1 MSQSETRRQKRRAE
15 RLRAARKFPITRKVG
30 NHMGAQG
37 DCFPIYERLL
47 WLALIAAAA
56 YFAANRGACS
66 NPDACPCAPAVE
78 AAPAPTPA
86 RPTDPPAAESIP
98 QKAIV
103 GRRRDGNWVRLE
115 IKDGLVEETVIS
127 QGVLRPGE
135 RSPLGDPSP

>member
-1 MSQSETRRQKRRAE
+1 MSQSEQRRLSRRAA

-30 NHMGAQG
+30 RGMAN
-37 DCFPIYERLL
+37 DNCFPVWERIGWLL
-47 WLALIAAAA
+47 LIAAAA

-86 RPTDPPAAESIP
+86 RPIDPPAAESIP

-115 IKDGLVEETVIS
+115 IKDGLVEETIIS

-135 RSPLGDPSP
+135 RSPLGDQAP

>member
-1 MSQSETRRQKRRAE
+1 
-15 RLRAARKFPITRKVG
+15 
-30 NHMGAQG
+30 MGAQG
-37 DCFPIYERLL
+37 DCFPIHERLL

-86 RPTDPPAAESIP
+86 RPIDPPSAESIP

-135 RSPLGDPSP
+135 RPPLGDPSP